1 MIFAKAILVVAMLC
15 ATFLSASIALFVSSS
30 MLSPVF
36 LIAIIPYIFIWF
48 MLIVYGV
55 E

>member
-15 ATFLSASIALFVSSS
+15 ATFLVGSIALFVTSS

-36 LIAIIPYIFIWF
+36 LIVMVPYVFIWAI
-48 MLIVYGV
+48 LLTEGL
-55 E
+55 